1 MANIKK
7 NFNFRNGVQV
17 DDDNLLVTATGLVG
31 IGTTIPT
38 EALDV
43 RGNVKVIGDANIT
56 QATVGL
62 LTITEVAPV
71 KIIGAGLSVVS
82 GIVTAEGTGI
92 LTYFGDASNLL
103 GMPTSQWEDVD
114 VGLGFT
120 SIYNTGGNVGVGTD
134 NPLFTIQAGGNVDGG
149 EEGVGISS
157 AGNIK
162 VSGIITASS
171 FVGDFT
177 GNIVS
182 PSTFSGNVDLNADL
196 DVDGHLN
203 ADNVSIS
210 GVTTISQDLDV
221 DGHSNLDNVSI
232 SGVTTFSSNV
242 DVNADIDIDGH
253 TNLDNLSVAGVSTFT
268 GLVDANGG
276 ATIDNI
282 KIGIDTNEE
291 IGTTTGNLTL
301 DSAAGQVIVNDH
313 LSVTGV
319 STFSNDIGVVGL
331 TTTKTLEV
339 IETSTFGGNLNASF
353 VGASST
359 VFTTKLGVGT
369 TEAPVNDIQLRKTGD
384 AEIQITS
391 ESGIAGITFG
401 RETGNANTNNAEVRY
416 GGGSGFTYSSDT
428 SLDIINYGTGNF
440 NYHLSANNPAGT
452 TGSFFWHKG
461 SNNVRL
467 MTLTNAGRLGIGV
480 TQPTDE
486 IDVAGGVTVSGAL
499 SVGGNINLTGT
510 MIGNMQGNVI
520 GNVIGVLAGNTNATV
535 GISTL
540 NNLSVAGVMTSSL
553 LRTNNFAIGENPGL
567 VGSNTVSIRITDTN
581 KILVNDVGQV
591 AIGSTEHLPGITI
604 NAVDRSATFGGIG
617 CGVTILGAGID
628 FSQAGL
634 STNRFMILPKVNN
647 TQRNNLN
654 NLVSGAIIYN
664 TTTNQVNFFNGTT
677 WKILL
682 DN

>member
-17 DDDNLLVTATGLVG
+17 DDDNLLVTSTGLVG
-31 IGTTIPT
+31 IGTTIPV

-43 RGNVKVIGDANIT
+43 RGNVIIT
-56 QATVGL
+56 GFTSATSQNVGF
-62 LTITEVAPV
+62 LTVATLEPT
-71 KIIGAGLSVVS
+71 KIIGAGISVVS
-82 GIVTAEGTGI
+82 GIVTASGTGI
-92 LTYFGDASNLL
+92 ITFFGDASNLL

-177 GNIVS
+177 GNIIS

-221 DGHSNLDNVSI
+221 DGHSNFDNVSI

-253 TNLDNLSVAGVSTFT
+253 TNLDNLSVAGVSTFASLID
-268 GLVDANGG
+268 GDG
-276 ATIDNI
+276 AAEIKNVRIGVSADNE
-282 KIGIDTNEE
+282 IDT
-291 IGTTTGNLTL
+291 TSGNLIL
-301 DSAAGQVIVNDH
+301 DSTGGTVTISDH
-313 LSVTGV
+313 LGVSGV
-319 STFSNDIGVVGL
+319 STFSSNVGVVGL

-440 NYHLSANNPAGT
+440 NYHLSANNPAGA

-540 NNLSVAGVMTSSL
+540 NNLSVAGVMTSNQI
-553 LRTNNFAIGENPGL
+553 RTNNFAIGENPAIIP
-567 VGSNTVSIRITDTN
+567 SDKISIRITDTN
-581 KILVNDVGQV
+581 KVLVNDVGQV
-591 AIGSTEHLPGITI
+591 AIGNTEHLPGITI
-604 NAVDRSATFGGIG
+604 NAIDRSAIFGGVG

-634 STNRFMILPKVNN
+634 STNRFMIPPKVNGTAGLQN
-647 TQRNNLN
+647 PVLGA
-654 NLVSGAIIYN
+654 LVFDTSSSKLKFY
-664 TTTNQVNFFNGTT
+664 NGTA
-677 WKILL
+677 WV
-682 DN
+682 NV